1 MSDSFAATDSVA
13 VDFLWGGVDAV
24 AVTDSVAVEQALILG
39 EADTIEVVDSVEVEI
54 SEYHVRSITDAELDL
69 RDSIVVE
76 LNAVEVVATELKP
89 TVRLLVG

>member
-1 MSDSFAATDSVA
+1 MSDSFSATDDVA

-24 AVTDSVAVEQALILG
+24 AISDSVVAERALILG
-39 EADTIEVVDSVEVEI
+39 DADTIEVVDYVEVEI
-54 SEYHVRSITDAELDL
+54 SVYHVRSVTDAELDL
-69 RDSIVVE
+69 RDSLVVE